1 MNQRIRLS
9 LLVTILVGLIFYL
22 FAMYKQAPFDKAL
35 MLSLTGGVLAGGW
48 VYLFYYTGRQN
59 KKEFMGIAEGSEAKV
74 QGAASHFHDGE
85 EVGGT
90 MFLFEEY
97 LVFQSHTFSL
107 RRHELRIPLKD
118 IRDVG
123 LFEKYGH
130 REGGLKVVLQDGQTV
145 RFGSKHATRWMERI
159 EEIVDQHLPE

>member
-9 LLVTILVGLIFYL
+9 ILVTILVGLIFYL
-22 FAMYKQAPFDKAL
+22 FATYKQAPIDKAL

-48 VYLFYYTGRQN
+48 VYLFYYSGRRN
-59 KKEFMGIAEGSEAKV
+59 KQEFKGATESADVKM

-90 MFLFEEY
+90 LFMIGDE
-97 LVFQSHTFSL
+97 LVFQSHNFSL
-107 RRHELRIPLKD
+107 RRHEMRVPLKD
-118 IRDVG
+118 IKDAG

-130 REGGLKVVLQDGQTV
+130 RAGGLKIALHNGQVV
-145 RFGSKHATRWMERI
+145 RFGSRHAERWMERI
-159 EEIVDQHLPE
+159 ESQIDQNTIA

>member
-1 MNQRIRLS
+1 MNSRVRLS
-9 LLVTILVGLIFYL
+9 VLVTILVATVFYL
-22 FAMYKQAPFDKAL
+22 WAMYKQAPVDKAL

-48 VYLFYYTGRQN
+48 VYLFYYSGRRN
-59 KKEFMGIAEGSEAKV
+59 KKEFRGMAEGAEVKM

-90 MFLFEEY
+90 LFMIGDE

-107 RRHELRIPLKD
+107 RKHEMRVPLND
-118 IRDVG
+118 IVDVD

-130 REGGLKVVLQDGQTV
+130 RVGGLKVVLQNGQTI
-145 RFGSKHATRWMERI
+145 RFGSQHAERWMERI
-159 EEIVDQHLPE
+159 EGQIHQDTIA